1 MIRHNSIASIATL
14 RSVYTPNPSSL
25 CIYSMTPSS
34 PPTTRFVFTYLRVS
48 TTRQGQSGLGLEA
61 QREAVQRYA
70 DQTGVTILDEYV
82 EIESGK
88 VRDRPQLAA
97 AIAACRKRK
106 ATLLIA
112 KLDRLSRNVA
122 FVANLLDGDVEFL
135 ALDCPYANK
144 LMIHILAAFAEHER
158 DMISQRTRAA
168 LAAAKARGV
177 ILGENG
183 RTLAAKAADEA
194 LEAAEAYRSVVARI
208 LDGGRCA
215 NARQL
220 AIRLNTAGIA
230 SRAGGRWHATS
241 AIRLMKRLG
250 LTFATSTPL
259 Q

>member
-1 MIRHNSIASIATL
+1 MTL
-14 RSVYTPNPSSL
+14 L
-25 CIYSMTPSS
+25 S

-48 TTRQGQSGLGLEA
+48 TTRQGISGLGLEA
-61 QREAVQRYA
+61 QREAVRRYA
-70 DQTGVTILDEYV
+70 EQTGVTILDEYV

-112 KLDRLSRNVA
+112 KLDRLARNVA
-122 FVANLLDGDVEFL
+122 FVSSLMEAGVDFVAVD
-135 ALDCPYANK
+135 APYANK
-144 LMIHILAAFAEHER
+144 LMLHILAAFAEHEAE
-158 DMISQRTRAA
+158 MISQRTKAA

-194 LEAAEAYRSVVARI
+194 LEAAETYRSVVARI
-208 LDGGRCA
+208 LDSGTCA

-220 AIRLNTAGIA
+220 AIRLNTSGVA

-241 AIRLMKRLG
+241 VVRLMKRLG
-250 LTFATSTPL
+250 ITFATSESL
-259 Q
+259 R